1 MALVKIFGL
10 VWTGIWHSSVRF
22 GLFAKVSIGFCP
34 TLKNWVWLKLV
45 IILFTLLVCPS
56 RIHHNWLGPVL
67 LGSSPIS
74 YLQATIQGMMSA
86 ARCFMVM
93 KDWILISWLS
103 LHLCL
108 AQGRVWYVNI
118 ISHISY
124 ENLMNPDLWRGLHT
138 QKAPLCSQTL
148 CLVGTVWKSSLLCSM
163 HCLYCS
169 LLEISSVI
177 LNIQFPYWSLN
188 KQRSTK
194 RF

>member
-1 MALVKIFGL
+1 MFHGNERLEL
-10 VWTGIWHSSVRF
+10 
-22 GLFAKVSIGFCP
+22 
-34 TLKNWVWLKLV
+34 
-45 IILFTLLVCPS
+45 
-56 RIHHNWLGPVL
+56 
-67 LGSSPIS
+67 
-74 YLQATIQGMMSA
+74 
-86 ARCFMVM
+86 
-93 KDWILISWLS
+93 ILIFWLS

-188 KQRSTK
+188 KQIYQKILKYVVILLMTITESLRLEKMTVVV
-194 RF
+194 